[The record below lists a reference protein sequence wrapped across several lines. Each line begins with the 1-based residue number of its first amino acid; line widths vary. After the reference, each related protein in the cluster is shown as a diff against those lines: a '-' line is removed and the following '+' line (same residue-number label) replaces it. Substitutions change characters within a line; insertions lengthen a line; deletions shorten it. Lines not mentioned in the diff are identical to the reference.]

1 MSNYIYEDKL
11 IYIEKENSEIPWVK
25 IFTKVDYKELSDMP
39 KDLRLYIWEVSNI
52 IELEMINYYNPT
64 KINLASF
71 ANILP
76 RVHIHIMARFKNDSY
91 YPNPMWG
98 EKLRNSKLELPDK
111 TTFFKNINYQIK
123 EKLC

>member
-98 EKLRNSKLELPDK
+98 EKLRNSKLELPDE